1 MCYYTIEVMTMSRG
15 RIAVLIPAV
24 YDTLDKQFLA
34 GIHSAAQQIGFDTL
48 VFTSVAAE
56 NADNY
61 TSGEN
66 NIYNLPFLTDIDGII
81 MAANRFHDE
90 KLKAE
95 ILSRLEKS
103 KLPCVIVEEK
113 HDKIRGVFLDQKKS
127 IYNLTDHLLVWHG
140 YRNVL
145 CLTGPEENYEAQI
158 RAEGFASAMED
169 NGIDWHGKII
179 YGDFWRYTAAE
190 LAQKIASGEM
200 KCPEAVVCTND
211 IMAVALCQ
219 ELQKRGLKV
228 PRDVAVTGYDGSVFT
243 LLTKPAITTVCGGD
257 LCLGKNA
264 VKTLAEML
272 KIKCD
277 IDCGNVHI
285 RVGGSCGCFNEQG
298 EKDALLEQTEK
309 MLYRQLDRK
318 NFMFSNYIVRMSDC
332 ESIPKFASV
341 IDSLRYMLSD
351 CISVN
356 ICLCE
361 DWRTEHPEYRRH
373 GFSENINL
381 IYSENLPGQL
391 LFPIQKLLPKLNLP
405 HEPQFWVFS
414 SIHYSDRIIGYI
426 ATQYEK
432 AEQFAVDEHYISW
445 CDAVANGLD
454 IVIKKSNTEYIWQ
467 KLEEKNMTD
476 IYTGLM
482 SRRGFIKKL
491 EDGNTVTAISF
502 PQRCKNMQHFIPI
515 VSAVLR
521 SSDKSRIAV
530 YMGETVFGTVLE
542 KESYDEFTGKLCHSL
557 SELGIFISENE
568 IGMTSEI
575 IPDTQFADELLDR
588 MFNTLSEKNVS
599 KSSDAYSEVFS
610 ELRKEMKYSPQNSW
624 SVAFAAEKTG
634 LSGSHFQRLYKKH
647 FGISFTEELILFR
660 LIRAKYLLR
669 NTAMPIQQIA
679 EECGYTNCAHFMRQ
693 FKERENI
700 SAGQYRKA
708 EKNG

>member
-1 MCYYTIEVMTMSRG
+1 MARG
-15 RIAVLIPAV
+15 KIAVLIPAV
-24 YDTLDKQFLA
+24 YDALDKEFLT
-34 GIHSAAQQIGFDTL
+34 GVHTAAKQIGFDTL

-56 NADNY
+56 NADSY

-66 NIYNLPFLTDIDGII
+66 NIYNLPFLTEVDGII

-90 KLKAE
+90 KLKAD
-95 ILSRLEKS
+95 ILSQLEKS
-103 KLPCVIVEEK
+103 KTPCVVVEEK
-113 HDKIRGVFLDQKKS
+113 HDKIKGVFLDQKKS

-145 CLTGPEENYEAQI
+145 CLTGPEDNYEAQI
-158 RAEGFASAMED
+158 RAEGFISAMED
-169 NGIDWHGKII
+169 NGIDWSGKII
-179 YGDFWRYTAAE
+179 YGDFWRYTAAN
-190 LAQKIASGEM
+190 LAKKIASGEM

-219 ELQKRGLKV
+219 ELQKHGLKV
-228 PRDVAVTGYDGSVFT
+228 PRDVAVTGYDGSVYT

-257 LCLGKNA
+257 LCLGRNA
-264 VKTLAEML
+264 VKTLAEMMG
-272 KIKCD
+272 ID
-277 IDCGNVHI
+277 NEIDCGNVNI
-285 RVGGSCGCFNEQG
+285 RICGSCGCNNEHG
-298 EKDALLEQTEK
+298 ERDALLEETEK
-309 MLYRQLDRK
+309 MLRRQLDRK

-332 ESIPKFASV
+332 ETIPKFAAV
-341 IDSLRYMLSD
+341 LDSLRYMLSD

-361 DWRTEHPEYRRH
+361 DWRTEHPEYRKQ

-381 IYSENLPGQL
+381 IYSENQPGQFM
-391 LFPIQKLLPKLNLP
+391 FPLQKLLPRLNIP
-405 HEPQFWVFS
+405 HEPQLWVFS
-414 SIHYSDRIIGYI
+414 SLHYSDRIIGYI

-432 AEQFAVDEHYISW
+432 AELFVVDEHYISW

-482 SRRGFIKKL
+482 SRRGFVRKL
-491 EDGNTVTAISF
+491 ENGDTVTMISF
-502 PQRCKNMQHFIPI
+502 PQRCRDMQYFVPI

-521 SSDKSRIAV
+521 NDDNSRIAV
-530 YMGETVFGTVLE
+530 YMGEAVFGTVLKGE
-542 KESYDEFTGKLCHSL
+542 NYDEFAESLCRSL
-557 SELGIFISENE
+557 SELGIYITENE
-568 IGMTSEI
+568 IGMMAEKISDNQT
-575 IPDTQFADELLDR
+575 ADEQLDKL
-588 MFNTLSEKNVS
+588 FDILTEKNVP
-599 KSSDAYSEVFS
+599 KSGGAYSEAFS
-610 ELRKEMKYSPQNSW
+610 DLRKEMKYSPQNSW
-624 SVAFAAEKTG
+624 SVAYAAEKTG

-647 FGISFTEELILFR
+647 FGKSFTEELIIFR
-660 LIRAKYLLR
+660 IDRAKYLLR
-669 NTAMPIQQIA
+669 NTSMPVQQVA

-693 FKERENI
+693 FRERENM

>member
-1 MCYYTIEVMTMSRG
+1 MARG

-24 YDTLDKQFLA
+24 YDALDKEFLT
-34 GIHSAAQQIGFDTL
+34 GVHTAARQIGFDTL

-56 NADNY
+56 NADSY
-61 TSGEN
+61 TNGEN
-66 NIYNLPFLTDIDGII
+66 NIYNLPFLTEVDGII

-95 ILSRLEKS
+95 ILNRLEKS
-103 KLPCVIVEEK
+103 KLPCVVVEEK
-113 HDKIRGVFLDQKKS
+113 HDNIKGVFLNQKKS
-127 IYNLTDHLLVWHG
+127 IYNLTEHMLVWHG
-140 YRNVL
+140 YRNIL

-158 RAEGFASAMED
+158 RAEGFISAMHD
-169 NGIDWHGKII
+169 NGIDWHGRII
-179 YGDFWRYTAAE
+179 YGDFWRYAPARLAE
-190 LAQKIASGEM
+190 KIAFGEM
-200 KCPEAVVCTND
+200 KCPEAVVCTNV

-219 ELQKRGLKV
+219 ELQKHGLKV
-228 PRDVAVTGYDGSVFT
+228 PRDVAVTGYDGSVYT

-257 LCLGKNA
+257 LCLGKSA
-264 VKTLAEML
+264 VKTLAEMMN
-272 KIKCD
+272 IDND

-285 RVGGSCGCFNEQG
+285 RICGSCGCTNEQG

-309 MLYRQLDRK
+309 MLHRQLDRK

-332 ESIPKFASV
+332 ESIPKFATV
-341 IDSLRYMLSD
+341 LDSLRYMLSD

-361 DWRTEHPEYRRH
+361 DWRTEHPEYRKQ

-381 IYSENLPGQL
+381 IYSENQPGQL
-391 LFPIQKLLPKLNLP
+391 MFPLKKLLPRLNLP
-405 HEPQFWVFS
+405 HEPQLWVFS
-414 SIHYSDRIIGYI
+414 SLHYSDRIIGYI

-482 SRRGFIKKL
+482 SRRGFVRKL
-491 EDGNTVTAISF
+491 ENGDIVTVISF
-502 PQRCKNMQHFIPI
+502 PQRCRNMQHFVPI
-515 VSAVLR
+515 VSAVMR
-521 SSDKSRIAV
+521 SDNSSRIAV
-530 YMGETVFGTVLE
+530 YMGEAVFGTVLE
-542 KESYDEFTGKLCHSL
+542 RESYDEFAEKLCLSL
-557 SELGIFISENE
+557 SELGIYIAENE
-568 IGMTSEI
+568 ISMTAEKIS
-575 IPDTQFADELLDR
+575 DKQCADEQLDR
-588 MFNTLSEKNVS
+588 MFNMLAEKIVPRSNG
-599 KSSDAYSEVFS
+599 AYSETFS
-610 ELRKEMKYSPQNSW
+610 NLRKEMKYSPQNSW
-624 SVAFAAEKTG
+624 SVASAAEKTG

-660 LIRAKYLLR
+660 INRAKYLLR
-669 NTAMPIQQIA
+669 NTSMPIQQVA

-693 FKERENI
+693 FRERENI

>member
-1 MCYYTIEVMTMSRG
+1 MARG

-24 YDTLDKQFLA
+24 YDALDKEFLT
-34 GIHSAAQQIGFDTL
+34 GVHTAATQIGFDTL
-48 VFTSVAAE
+48 VFTSVS
-56 NADNY
+56 ADNIDSY
-61 TSGEN
+61 ISGEN
-66 NIYNLPFLTDIDGII
+66 NIYNLPFLTEVDGII

-90 KLKAE
+90 KLKSE
-95 ILSRLEKS
+95 ILSRLEKI
-103 KLPCVIVEEK
+103 KLPCIVVEEK
-113 HDKIRGVFLDQKKS
+113 HDKIKGVFLNQKKS
-127 IYNLTDHLLVWHG
+127 IYNLTEHLIVWHG
-140 YRNVL
+140 YSNIL

-158 RAEGFASAMED
+158 RAEGFISAMDD

-179 YGDFWRYTAAE
+179 YGDFWRYAAAN
-190 LAQKIASGEM
+190 LAEKIASGEK

-219 ELQKRGLKV
+219 ELQKHGLKV
-228 PRDVAVTGYDGSVFT
+228 PRDVAVTGYDGSVYT
-243 LLTKPAITTVCGGD
+243 LITKPAITTICGGD
-257 LCLGKNA
+257 LCLGRSA
-264 VKTLAEML
+264 VKTLAEMMN
-272 KIKCD
+272 IDND

-285 RVGGSCGCFNEQG
+285 RIGGSCGCFNEHG

-309 MLYRQLDRK
+309 MLHRQLDRK

-332 ESIPKFASV
+332 ETIPKFTAV
-341 IDSLRYMLSD
+341 LDSLRYMLSD

-361 DWRTEHPEYRRH
+361 DWRTEHPEYRKQ

-391 LFPIQKLLPKLNLP
+391 LFPLQKLLPKLNLP
-405 HEPQFWVFS
+405 HDPQFWVFS

-476 IYTGLM
+476 MYTGLM
-482 SRRGFIKKL
+482 SRRGFVRKL
-491 EDGNTVTAISF
+491 ENGDTVTMISF
-502 PQRCKNMQHFIPI
+502 PKRCRNMQYFVPI
-515 VSAVLR
+515 VSAVIR
-521 SSDKSRIAV
+521 SDDTSRIAV
-530 YMGETVFGTVLE
+530 YMGEGVFGVML
-542 KESYDEFTGKLCHSL
+542 KNESYNDFAEKLCHSISEL
-557 SELGIFISENE
+557 GIYITESELGIFTEKISDKQ
-568 IGMTSEI
+568 T
-575 IPDTQFADELLDR
+575 ADEQLDK
-588 MFNTLSEKNVS
+588 MFIMISEKNVPKNS
-599 KSSDAYSEVFS
+599 NAYSESFANI
-610 ELRKEMKYSPQNSW
+610 RREMKYSPQNNW
-624 SVAFAAEKTG
+624 NVAFASEKAG

-660 LIRAKYLLR
+660 LDRAKYLLR
-669 NTAMPIQQIA
+669 NTSMSIQQIA
-679 EECGYTNCAHFMRQ
+679 EECGYTNSAHFMRQ
-693 FKERENI
+693 FREREKV

-708 EKNG
+708 EKNE

>member
-1 MCYYTIEVMTMSRG
+1 MARG

-24 YDTLDKQFLA
+24 YDALDKEFLT
-34 GIHSAAQQIGFDTL
+34 GVHTAAKQIGLDTL

-56 NADNY
+56 NADSY

-66 NIYNLPFLTDIDGII
+66 NIYNLPFLTEVDGII

-90 KLKAE
+90 KLKAD
-95 ILSRLEKS
+95 ILSQLEKS
-103 KLPCVIVEEK
+103 KTPCVVVEEK
-113 HDKIRGVFLDQKKS
+113 HDKIKGVFLDQKKS

-140 YRNVL
+140 YRNIL
-145 CLTGPEENYEAQI
+145 CLTGPEDNYEAQI
-158 RAEGFASAMED
+158 RAEGFISAMED
-169 NGIDWHGKII
+169 NGIDWHGRII
-179 YGDFWRYTAAE
+179 YGDFWRYAAAN
-190 LAQKIASGEM
+190 LAEKIASGEM

-219 ELQKRGLKV
+219 ELQNHGLKV
-228 PRDVAVTGYDGSVFT
+228 PRDVAVTGYDGSVYT

-257 LCLGKNA
+257 LCLGRNA
-264 VKTLAEML
+264 VKTLVELMN
-272 KIKCD
+272 IDND

-285 RVGGSCGCFNEQG
+285 RICGSCGCDNEHG

-309 MLYRQLDRK
+309 MLRRQLDRK

-332 ESIPKFASV
+332 ETIPKFAAV
-341 IDSLRYMLSD
+341 LDSLRYMLSD

-361 DWRTEHPEYRRH
+361 DWRTEHPEYRKQ
-373 GFSENINL
+373 GFSENMNL
-381 IYSENLPGQL
+381 IYSENQPGQFM
-391 LFPIQKLLPKLNLP
+391 FPLQKLLPRLNLP
-405 HEPQFWVFS
+405 HEPQLWVFS
-414 SIHYSDRIIGYI
+414 SLHYSDRIIGYI

-432 AEQFAVDEHYISW
+432 AELFAVDEHYISW

-482 SRRGFIKKL
+482 SRRGFVRKL
-491 EDGNTVTAISF
+491 ENGDTVTVISF
-502 PQRCKNMQHFIPI
+502 PQRCRNMQYFVPI

-521 SSDKSRIAV
+521 SDNNSRLAV
-530 YMGETVFGTVLE
+530 YMGEAVFGTVLE
-542 KESYDEFTGKLCHSL
+542 GESYDEFVESFCRSL
-557 SELGIFISENE
+557 SELGIYIAENE
-568 IGMTSEI
+568 ISMTAEKIS
-575 IPDTQFADELLDR
+575 DKQTADEQLDK
-588 MFNTLSEKNVS
+588 MFNILAEKIVPR
-599 KSSDAYSEVFS
+599 SSGAYSEVFS
-610 ELRKEMKYSPQNSW
+610 DLRKEMKYSPQNSW
-624 SVAFAAEKTG
+624 SVASAAERTG

-660 LIRAKYLLR
+660 IDRAKYLLR
-669 NTAMPIQQIA
+669 NTSMPVQQVA

-693 FKERENI
+693 FRERENM

>member
-1 MCYYTIEVMTMSRG
+1 MARG
-15 RIAVLIPAV
+15 KIAVLIPAV
-24 YDTLDKQFLA
+24 YDALDKEFLTGVHTA
-34 GIHSAAQQIGFDTL
+34 AAQIGLDTL

-56 NADNY
+56 NADSY

-66 NIYNLPFLTDIDGII
+66 NIYNLPFLTDVDGII
-81 MAANRFHDE
+81 MAANRFHD
-90 KLKAE
+90 KNLKAE

-103 KLPCVIVEEK
+103 KIPCIVVEEN
-113 HDKIRGVFLDQKKS
+113 HDKIKGVFLDQKKS
-127 IYNLTDHLLVWHG
+127 IYNLTEHMIMWHG
-140 YRNVL
+140 YSNVL
-145 CLTGPEENYEAQI
+145 CLTGPEDNYEAQI
-158 RAEGFASAMED
+158 RAEGFISAMED
-169 NGIDWHGKII
+169 NGLDWHGKII
-179 YGDFWRYTAAE
+179 YGDFWRYASAE
-190 LAQKIASGEM
+190 LAEKIASGEM

-219 ELQKRGLKV
+219 ELQKRGLKI
-228 PRDVAVTGYDGSVFT
+228 PRDVAITGYDGSVFT
-243 LLTKPAITTVCGGD
+243 LITKPAITTICGGD
-257 LCLGKNA
+257 SCLGRSA
-264 VKTLAEML
+264 VKTLAEMMN
-272 KIKCD
+272 ID
-277 IDCGNVHI
+277 NEIDCGNVHI
-285 RVGGSCGCFNEQG
+285 RIGGSCGCNNEQG
-298 EKDALLEQTEK
+298 ERDALLEQTEK
-309 MLYRQLDRK
+309 MLHRQLVRK

-332 ESIPKFASV
+332 ESIPKFAAV
-341 IDSLRYMLSD
+341 LDSLRYMLSD

-361 DWRTEHPEYRRH
+361 DWRTEHPEYRKK

-381 IYSENLPGQL
+381 IYSENQPGQFM
-391 LFPIQKLLPKLNLP
+391 FPLQKLLPKLNLP

-467 KLEEKNMTD
+467 KLEEKNMMD

-482 SRRGFIKKL
+482 SRRGFIRKL
-491 EDGNTVTAISF
+491 ENGDTVTVISF
-502 PQRCKNMQHFIPI
+502 PASCRNVQHFIPI

-521 SSDKSRIAV
+521 SDDKSRIAV

-542 KESYDEFTGKLCHSL
+542 KESYNEFTEWICRSL
-557 SELGIFISENE
+557 SELGIYIAEDEIS
-568 IGMTSEI
+568 MTYEKIS
-575 IPDTQFADELLDR
+575 DKQYADEALDK
-588 MFNTLSEKNVS
+588 MFNMLAEKNVPKNS
-599 KSSDAYSEVFS
+599 NAYSEVFANI
-610 ELRKEMKYSPQNSW
+610 RREMRYSPQNNW
-624 SVAFAAEKTG
+624 SVTFAAEKTG

-660 LIRAKYLLR
+660 IDRAKYLLR
-669 NTAMPIQQIA
+669 NTSMTIQQVA

>member
-1 MCYYTIEVMTMSRG
+1 MARG
-15 RIAVLIPAV
+15 KIAVLIPAV
-24 YDTLDKQFLA
+24 YDALDKEFLTGVHTA
-34 GIHSAAQQIGFDTL
+34 AAQIGLDTL

-56 NADNY
+56 NADSY

-66 NIYNLPFLTDIDGII
+66 NIYNLPFLTEVDGII

-90 KLKAE
+90 SLKSE

-103 KLPCVIVEEK
+103 KVPCIVVEEK
-113 HDKIRGVFLDQKKS
+113 HDKIKGVFLDQKKS
-127 IYNLTDHLLVWHG
+127 IYNLTEHMIMWHG
-140 YRNVL
+140 YSNVL
-145 CLTGPEENYEAQI
+145 CLTGPEDNYEAQI
-158 RAEGFASAMED
+158 RAEGFISAMED
-169 NGIDWHGKII
+169 NGLDWHGKII
-179 YGDFWRYTAAE
+179 YGDFWRYTSAE
-190 LAQKIASGEM
+190 LAEKIASGEI

-228 PRDVAVTGYDGSVFT
+228 PRDVAITGYDGSVFT
-243 LLTKPAITTVCGGD
+243 LITKPAITTICGGD
-257 LCLGKNA
+257 SCLGRSA
-264 VKTLAEML
+264 VKTLAEMMN
-272 KIKCD
+272 ID
-277 IDCGNVHI
+277 NEIDCGNVHI
-285 RVGGSCGCFNEQG
+285 RIGGSCGCNNELG
-298 EKDALLEQTEK
+298 ERDALLEQTEK
-309 MLYRQLDRK
+309 MLHRQLVRK

-341 IDSLRYMLSD
+341 LDSLRYMLAD

-361 DWRTEHPEYRRH
+361 DWRTEHPEYRKK

-381 IYSENLPGQL
+381 IYSENQPGQFM
-391 LFPIQKLLPKLNLP
+391 FPLQKLLPKLNLP

-426 ATQYEK
+426 ATQYES

-467 KLEEKNMTD
+467 KLEEKNMMD

-482 SRRGFIKKL
+482 SRRGFIRKL
-491 EDGNTVTAISF
+491 ENGDTVTVISF
-502 PQRCKNMQHFIPI
+502 PASCRNVQHFIPI

-521 SSDKSRIAV
+521 SDDKSRIAV
-530 YMGETVFGTVLE
+530 YMGETVFGTILA
-542 KESYDEFTGKLCHSL
+542 KESYKEFTEWLCRSL
-557 SELGIFISENE
+557 SELGIYIAEDEIS
-568 IGMTSEI
+568 MTYEKIS
-575 IPDTQFADELLDR
+575 DKQYADEALDK
-588 MFNTLSEKNVS
+588 MFNMLAEKNVPKNS
-599 KSSDAYSEVFS
+599 NAYSEAFANI
-610 ELRKEMKYSPQNSW
+610 RREMRYSPQNNW

-660 LIRAKYLLR
+660 IDRAKYLLEST
-669 NTAMPIQQIA
+669 NMTLGEISNALHFYDTAYFCRMFK
-679 EECGYTNCAHFMRQ
+679 GYSGMTPRAYA
-693 FKERENI
+693 KTK
-700 SAGQYRKA
+700 SL
-708 EKNG
+708 

>member
-1 MCYYTIEVMTMSRG
+1 MARG

-24 YDTLDKQFLA
+24 YDALDKEFLT
-34 GIHSAAQQIGFDTL
+34 GVHTAAKQIGFDTL

-56 NADNY
+56 NADSY

-66 NIYNLPFLTDIDGII
+66 NIYNLPFLTEVDGII

-90 KLKAE
+90 KLKTD

-103 KLPCVIVEEK
+103 RIPCVVVEEK
-113 HDKIRGVFLDQKKS
+113 HDKIKGVFLDQKKS

-140 YRNVL
+140 YENIL

-158 RAEGFASAMED
+158 RAEGFISAMED
-169 NGIDWHGKII
+169 NGIDWHGRII
-179 YGDFWRYTAAE
+179 YGDFWRYTAADIAE
-190 LAQKIASGEM
+190 KIAVGEM

-219 ELQKRGLKV
+219 ELQKHGLKV
-228 PRDVAVTGYDGSVFT
+228 PRDVAVTGYDGSVYT
-243 LLTKPAITTVCGGD
+243 LITKPAITTVCGGD
-257 LCLGKNA
+257 LCLGKSA
-264 VKTLAEML
+264 VKTLAEMM
-272 KIKCD
+272 D
-277 IDCGNVHI
+277 IDNDIDFGNVNI
-285 RVGGSCGCFNEQG
+285 RICGSCGCNNELG
-298 EKDALLEQTEK
+298 ERDALLEQTEK
-309 MLYRQLDRK
+309 MLRRQLERK

-332 ESIPKFASV
+332 ESIPKFAAV
-341 IDSLRYMLSD
+341 LDSLRYMLSD

-361 DWRTEHPEYRRH
+361 DWRTEHPEYRKQ

-381 IYSENLPGQL
+381 IYSENQPGQFM
-391 LFPIQKLLPKLNLP
+391 FPLQKLLPRLNLP
-405 HEPQFWVFS
+405 HEPQLWVFS

-432 AEQFAVDEHYISW
+432 AELFAVDEHYISW

-482 SRRGFIKKL
+482 SRRGFVRKL
-491 EDGNTVTAISF
+491 ENGDTVTMISF
-502 PQRCKNMQHFIPI
+502 PQRCRNMQYFVPI

-521 SSDKSRIAV
+521 NDDNNRIAV
-530 YMGETVFGTVLE
+530 YMGEAVFGTVL
-542 KESYDEFTGKLCHSL
+542 KSESYDKFAKSLCRSL
-557 SELGIFISENE
+557 SELGIYITENE
-568 IGMTSEI
+568 IGTTAEKIS
-575 IPDTQFADELLDR
+575 DNQTADEQFDK
-588 MFNTLSEKNVS
+588 MFNMLTEKNVPR
-599 KSSDAYSEVFS
+599 SSGAYSETFS
-610 ELRKEMKYSPQNSW
+610 DLRKEMKYSPQNSW
-624 SVAFAAEKTG
+624 SVAYAAERTG

-647 FGISFTEELILFR
+647 FGKSFTEELIIFR
-660 LIRAKYLLR
+660 IDRAKYLLR
-669 NTAMPIQQIA
+669 NTSIPVQQVA
-679 EECGYTNCAHFMRQ
+679 EQCGYTNCAHFMRQ
-693 FKERENI
+693 FKERENM